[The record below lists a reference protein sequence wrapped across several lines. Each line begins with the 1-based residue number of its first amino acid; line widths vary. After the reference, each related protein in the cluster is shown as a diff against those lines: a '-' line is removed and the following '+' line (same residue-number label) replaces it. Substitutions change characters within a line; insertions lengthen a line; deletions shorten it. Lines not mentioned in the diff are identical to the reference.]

1 MSPHL
6 TSRSASVYRKVSVE
20 TSVDQATPHQLV
32 HMLYDGL
39 LQAVGA
45 ARQALARGDVKT
57 KCQQIVLAV
66 RIIEEGLILG
76 LNREEGGELAQN
88 LHNLYRYCVLRLTQ
102 ANARNDAAALDEV
115 VHLIEPVAKSW
126 RLIGSASATQAL
138 AA

>member
-6 TSRSASVYRKVSVE
+6 ASRSASVYRKVSVE

-45 ARQALARGDVKT
+45 ARQALERGDIKT

-76 LNREEGGELAQN
+76 LNREQGGELAQN
-88 LHNLYRYCVLRLTQ
+88 LYNLYRYSVLRLTQ
-102 ANARNDAAALDEV
+102 ANARNDVQALDEV
-115 VHLIEPVAKSW
+115 TRLIEPVAESW
-126 RLIGSASATQAL
+126 RQIGSAPDAQAL